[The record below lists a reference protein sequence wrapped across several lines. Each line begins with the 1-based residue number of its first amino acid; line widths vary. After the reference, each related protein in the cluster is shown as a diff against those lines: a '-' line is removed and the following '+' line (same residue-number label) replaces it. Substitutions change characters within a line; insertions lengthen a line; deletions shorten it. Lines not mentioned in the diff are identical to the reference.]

1 MSSSLKYAPYASGK
15 VPFSINLAPI
25 DLTRWFEPDDRL
37 PAELAVKDRVLA
49 EHFDAAARLSPDT
62 HNGQREVRDLIVE
75 HLLRDHGAHYCRAGG
90 AIEIVGAD
98 RTVASAADDPTPLLS
113 AARLVQDDLVLM
125 RKTADGWTLA
135 AAVLTAPSKWSLA
148 EKINRNLDG
157 IHDNVPGYA
166 GRMASLMTRIFDQLQ
181 PMAPV
186 ERTNWSLYDDDVL
199 FHPETKARPKRW
211 SGPDGNFGLDAYI
224 RVERQT
230 LLKLPVT
237 GDILFTIRV
246 YVDPV
251 AAFRRH
257 PDGARMAAGLA
268 AQIEGLDE
276 GQARY
281 KGLLA
286 DRPRIVAALRSLV
299 GAPS

>member
-1 MSSSLKYAPYASGK
+1 MSSPLKHAPYASGK
-15 VPFSINLAPI
+15 APFSINLAPI
-25 DLTRWFEPDDRL
+25 ELSRWFEPDERL
-37 PAELAVKDRVLA
+37 AAELAVKDQVLA
-49 EHFDAAARLSPDT
+49 EHFDAAVRLPTETRD
-62 HNGQREVRDLIVE
+62 GQREVRDLIVE
-75 HLLRDHGAHYCRAGG
+75 HLLRDHSARYQRVGD
-90 AIEIVGAD
+90 AIEVVSVG
-98 RTVASAADDPTPLLS
+98 RTVAAAADDPTPLLT

-148 EKINRNLDG
+148 EKANRNLDG

-257 PDGARMAAGLA
+257 PDGARMAAALA
-268 AQIEGLDE
+268 AQIEGLND

-281 KGLLA
+281 KGLMA
-286 DRPRIVAALRSLV
+286 DRARIVAALRDLV
-299 GAPS
+299 SASS

>member
-25 DLTRWFEPDDRL
+25 EMARWLEPDDRL
-37 PAELAVKDRVLA
+37 ATDLTTKDRVLA
-49 EHFDAAARLSPDT
+49 EHYETAFRLPPDT
-62 HNGQREVRDLIVE
+62 ILGQREVRDLVVE
-75 HLLRDHGAHYCRAGG
+75 HLLRDHADRYRRIGHVV
-90 AIEIVGAD
+90 EIVDTD
-98 RTVASAADDPTPLLS
+98 RAVALDADDPTPLLT
-113 AARLVQDDLVLM
+113 AARLVPDDLVLM
-125 RKTADGWTLA
+125 RKTGDGWSLA

-148 EKINRNLDG
+148 EKMNRNLDG

-166 GRMASLMTRIFDQLQ
+166 GRMAALMTRIFDQLQ

-199 FHPETKARPKRW
+199 FHPETKGGPRRW
-211 SGPDGNFGLDAYI
+211 SGPEGNFGADAYI

-230 LLKLPVT
+230 LIKLPT
-237 GDILFTIRV
+237 SGDILFTIRV
-246 YVDPV
+246 YVDPA
-251 AAFRRH
+251 AAFARH
-257 PDGARMAAGLA
+257 PDGARMASELA
-268 AQIEGLDE
+268 VQIEELDE

-286 DRPRIVAALRSLV
+286 DRPRILAALRALS
-299 GAPS
+299 SDQK